1 MRNPYEVLGV
11 DINASEDEIKKAYRR
26 LARKYHPDVST
37 EPNAEDKFK
46 EVRAAYETIQ
56 NGSHYDEDDIYD
68 YYDFKYDEYDKYY
81 DFRDDF
87 ESMFHTW
94 KRRKFRSDNIRTVPV
109 SITLEECITGVQK
122 TVNGTKVN
130 ISPGVRSGTK
140 FLIGGNTHAEVT
152 VKPHAKFQRNK
163 DDLLADVTISVSE
176 AINGTELDLAHPNG
190 KKYKVKV
197 PDGTQPGDVIR
208 LRGIGVPNPLSK
220 KAGDLFIKFSVT
232 IPKKNALTEAQC
244 STIMSTGHRTKVTF

>member
-11 DINASEDEIKKAYRR
+11 DITASEDEIKKAYRR

-56 NGSHYDEDDIYD
+56 NGTYYDENDIHIYNE
-68 YYDFKYDEYDKYY
+68 FNYDKYSDY
-81 DFRDDF
+81 FDGTF
-87 ESMFHTW
+87 EDIMSRW
-94 KRRKFRSDNIRTVPV
+94 KQEFRSANIRTTPV

-122 TVNGTKVN
+122 TVDGTKVN

-140 FLIGGNTHAEVT
+140 FFISERVQVEVT
-152 VKPHAKFQRNK
+152 VTPHAKFQRNK
-163 DDLLADVTISVSE
+163 DDLLADVKISVSE
-176 AINGTELDLAHPNG
+176 AIQGTELNITHPNG
-190 KKYKVKV
+190 KKYNVKV

-208 LRGIGVPNPLSK
+208 LRGIGIPNPVTK
-220 KAGDLFIKFSVT
+220 KIGDLFIRFSVT
-232 IPKKNALTEAQC
+232 IPKKNELTEEQC
-244 STIMSTGHRTKVTF
+244 GTIMSTGHRTKVTF

>member
-1 MRNPYEVLGV
+1 MRNPYEVLDV

-37 EPNAEDKFK
+37 EPNAEEKFK
-46 EVRAAYETIQ
+46 EVRAAYEAIQ
-56 NGSHYDEDDIYD
+56 NGSHYDEDDIYRNYEFNYDNYSD
-68 YYDFKYDEYDKYY
+68 YFDNT
-81 DFRDDF
+81 F
-87 ESMFHTW
+87 EDIMSRW
-94 KRRKFRSDNIRTVPV
+94 KREFRSANIRTVPV
-109 SITLEECITGVQK
+109 YITLEECITGVQK

-140 FLIGGNTHAEVT
+140 FIISERAQVEVT
-152 VKPHAKFQRNK
+152 VTPHAKFQRNK
-163 DDLLADVTISVSE
+163 DDLLADVKISVSE

-208 LRGIGVPNPLSK
+208 LRGIGIPNPVTK
-220 KAGDLFIKFSVT
+220 KTGDLFIKFSVT